1 MFHLLLPTLGTH
13 FRKGIIIFILV
24 LGALQGI
31 FQRLKRD
38 LNKLEFMLLIP
49 LGE

>member
-13 FRKGIIIFILV
+13 FGKGIVIFILV

-31 FQRLKRD
+31 